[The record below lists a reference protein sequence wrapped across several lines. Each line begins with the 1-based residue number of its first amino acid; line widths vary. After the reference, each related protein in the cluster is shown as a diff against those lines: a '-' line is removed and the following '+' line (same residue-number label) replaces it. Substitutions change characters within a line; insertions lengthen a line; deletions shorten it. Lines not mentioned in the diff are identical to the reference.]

1 MPHAALHTR
10 QTSAVMVAQGYGE
23 ADGRKGALESE
34 VRRPGVWSEQ
44 FCLHHPIKKLYTVAV
59 THPFPP
65 TSEPQF

>member
-1 MPHAALHTR
+1 MLPCTLAELQQLWLLR
-10 QTSAVMVAQGYGE
+10 VMGE

-59 THPFPP
+59 TRPFPP